1 MKTLL
6 FLLLSAATLNAQ
18 RCDSIRTVARYFGIP
33 SFNSLFNSGQCIS
46 GTISDTTICVKVGQH
61 PQRFQRMFASFSSP
75 TGEPFQITS
84 YEVFDTSCTLIGIGR
99 DIPAGTDTLIVCYT
113 IQTELIDNFCPYA
126 LLMTPLAVQWCG
138 ISCNSLPLGALQVSW
153 QTCSNSNTER
163 FEIALSTDAVNWQ
176 TVGHVPPV
184 SSNSSSMQSYTVTLP
199 SCLPGNNYVVV
210 REIDLNGNVSLSDLC
225 HSFNPY
231 PGRNFIKP
239 YDLSGRQ
246 ASGGK
251 FNVSK

>member
-6 FLLLSAATLNAQ
+6 FLLLSTAAFAQ
-18 RCDSIRTVARYFGIP
+18 RCDSILTVRNYLAIP
-33 SFNSLFNSGQCIS
+33 SFNSLFNAGQCIS
-46 GTISDTTICVKVGQH
+46 GEISDTTICVKV
-61 PQRFQRMFASFSSP
+61 PQNPARFQRMFASFSSP
-75 TGEPFQITS
+75 TGEPFSITS
-84 YEVFDTSCTLIGIGR
+84 FEVYDSECTFLGFSR
-99 DIPAGTDTLIVCYT
+99 DIPQGTDTMIVCYT
-113 IQTELIDNFCPYA
+113 LQTELIDNFCPYA

-176 TVGHVPPV
+176 TVGHIPPV
-184 SSNSSSMQSYTVTLP
+184 SSNSSTMQSYTVTLP

-231 PGRNFIKP
+231 PGNRFIRP
-239 YDLSGRQ
+239 YDLSGRV
-246 ASGGK
+246 ASGGM
-251 FNVSK
+251 FNVR